1 MPGPTTS
8 TLSSDEHTERAGQPT
23 LAAAPRILPRIGV
36 LESVRRHKF
45 LAALPLIVLVAA
57 ALVYSL
63 ARTPTYTAES
73 YQSIGRLD
81 VNEPGTLSG
90 FQEATETLAVTYARG
105 IYAPSVV
112 AEVSKKSGLTPD
124 EVRSRMTAYTVPES
138 AVFVVAAEGSS
149 QDDAIKLSIQGSDA
163 LQRYIRT
170 LNAENPNSVRLFRE
184 FRHQTARIA
193 DMREQYIQLSRQ
205 YGADKTAAERGELS
219 RLESRIGAAQLERQ
233 VAEDNYQ
240 DSQASQSAINV
251 VQTLAL
257 PDTADSDRWERM
269 QLALFIAVA
278 AGILLGLALATY
290 RANRDIRRVLSV
302 S

>member
-1 MPGPTTS
+1 MT
-8 TLSSDEHTERAGQPT
+8 SDEQTTPAGEPHLT
-23 LAAAPRILPRIGV
+23 AAPRVLPRIGV
-36 LESVRRHKF
+36 LESVRRHKL
-45 LAALPLIVLVAA
+45 LAVTPLLVLVAA
-57 ALVYSL
+57 ALIYALVT
-63 ARTPTYTAES
+63 TPTYTAVS

-90 FQEATETLAVTYARG
+90 FQDATETLAVTYARG
-105 IYAPSVV
+105 IYASSVV
-112 AEVSKKSGLTPD
+112 ADVSKHSGLTPD
-124 EVRSRMTAYTVPES
+124 EVRSHITAYTVPES

-149 QDDAIKLSIQGSDA
+149 EDDAIKLSRQGSAA
-163 LQRYIRT
+163 LEKYIRT

-184 FRHQTARIA
+184 FRKKTAEIA
-193 DMREQYIQLSRQ
+193 QKREAYVQLANQFGDDRNASERKQLS
-205 YGADKTAAERGELS
+205 D
-219 RLESRIGAAQLERQ
+219 LETQIGAAQLQRQ
-233 VAEDNYQ
+233 VAQENYQ

-257 PDTADSDRWERM
+257 PDTADNDRLERL
-269 QLALFIAVA
+269 QIALFIAVA

>member
-1 MPGPTTS
+1 MPRSSVNVSSEEETEPGVRSAP
-8 TLSSDEHTERAGQPT
+8 LS
-23 LAAAPRILPRIGV
+23 AAPRVLPRIGV

-45 LAALPLIVLVAA
+45 LAALPLIALVAI
-57 ALVYSL
+57 ALLYGTL
-63 ARTPTYTAES
+63 TTPSWTAES

-81 VNEPGTLSG
+81 VNEPGTLAG

-112 AEVSKKSGLTPD
+112 SAVSRRSGLSPD
-124 EVRSRMTAYTVPES
+124 DVRSRLSAYTVPES
-138 AVFVVAAEGSS
+138 AVFVVAAKESS
-149 QDDAIKLSIQGSDA
+149 EDDAIALSIEGSRA

-184 FRHQTARIA
+184 FRAESAKAARL
-193 DMREQYIQLSRQ
+193 REQYTQLARQFGATRSPAERRQLS
-205 YGADKTAAERGELS
+205 ALEA
-219 RLESRIGAAQLERQ
+219 RLAAAQLERE
-233 VAEDNYQ
+233 VASENYQ

-257 PDTADSDRWERM
+257 PETADNNRWERL

-290 RANRDIRRVLSV
+290 RANRDVRRVLSV

>member
-8 TLSSDEHTERAGQPT
+8 TVSSDEHTDRAGQPT
-23 LAAAPRILPRIGV
+23 LTAAPRVLPRIGV
-36 LESVRRHKF
+36 FESVRRHKL
-45 LAALPLIVLVAA
+45 LAVTPLLVLVAA
-57 ALVYSL
+57 ALLYSL
-63 ARTPTYTAES
+63 LTTPTYTAES

-112 AEVSKKSGLTPD
+112 AEVSKKSGLTAD
-124 EVRSRMTAYTVPES
+124 EVRSRMAAYTVPES
-138 AVFVVAAEGSS
+138 AVFVVAGKGSS
-149 QDDAIKLSIQGSDA
+149 EDDAIQLSIQGSDA

-170 LNAENPNSVRLFRE
+170 LNAENPNSERLFRE
-184 FRHQTARIA
+184 FRQQTARIA
-193 DMREQYIQLSRQ
+193 NMREQYIQLSNQ
-205 YGADKTAAERGELS
+205 FGPNKTAGERQQLS

-233 VAEDNYQ
+233 VAEENYQ
-240 DSQASQSAINV
+240 DSQQSQSAINV

-257 PDTADSDRWERM
+257 PDTADNDRLERL
-269 QLALFIAVA
+269 QIALFIAVC
-278 AGILLGLALATY
+278 AGVLLGLALAAY

>member
-1 MPGPTTS
+1 MDGGEQSERGVGPAPLT
-8 TLSSDEHTERAGQPT
+8 
-23 LAAAPRILPRIGV
+23 AAPRVLPRIGV

-45 LAALPLIVLVAA
+45 LAVLPLLVLVAI
-57 ALVYSL
+57 ALLYGVIS
-63 ARTPTYTAES
+63 TPSYTAET

-81 VNEPGTLSG
+81 VNEPGTLAG

-112 AEVSKKSGLTPD
+112 SSVSKRSGLPPD
-124 EVRSRMTAYTVPES
+124 DVRSRLTAYTVPES

-149 QDDAIKLSIQGSDA
+149 EDDAIDLSIVASRA
-163 LQRYIRT
+163 LQRYVRT
-170 LNAENPNSVRLFRE
+170 LNAKNPNSVRLFRQ
-184 FRHQTARIA
+184 FRGETAKIA
-193 DMREQYIQLSRQ
+193 RMREEYVQLANQFGDSR
-205 YGADKTAAERGELS
+205 TAAERRQLS
-219 RLESRIGAAQLERQ
+219 DLESRIGAAQLERE
-233 VAEDNYQ
+233 VASENYQ

-257 PDTADSDRWERM
+257 PDTADNNRWERL
-269 QLALFIAVA
+269 QIALFIAVS

-290 RANRDIRRVLSV
+290 SANREVRRVLSV

>member
-1 MPGPTTS
+1 MSGPTTS
-8 TLSSDEHTERAGQPT
+8 TVSSDEHTERAGQPT
-23 LAAAPRILPRIGV
+23 LTAAPRVLPRIGV

-45 LAALPLIVLVAA
+45 LAALPLIVLVIA
-57 ALVYSL
+57 ALVYAF

-112 AEVSKKSGLTPD
+112 DNVSQKSGLTPD

-149 QDDAIKLSIQGSDA
+149 ENDAIELSVQGSDA

-184 FRHQTARIA
+184 FRRQTAKIA
-193 DMREQYIQLSRQ
+193 RMREQYIQLAR
-205 YGADKTAAERGELS
+205 GFGEDRNAAERAQLS
-219 RLESRIGAAQLERQ
+219 GLESRIGAAQLERQ
-233 VAEDNYQ
+233 VAQDNYE

-257 PDTADSDRWERM
+257 PDTADSDRFERL

-290 RANRDIRRVLSV
+290 RSNRDIRRVLSV

>member
-1 MPGPTTS
+1 MSGPTTS
-8 TLSSDEHTERAGQPT
+8 TVSSDEHTEPAGQPT
-23 LAAAPRILPRIGV
+23 LTAAPRVLPRIGV
-36 LESVRRHKF
+36 FESVRRHKL
-45 LAALPLIVLVAA
+45 LAVTPLLVLVAA
-57 ALVYSL
+57 ALLYSL
-63 ARTPTYTAES
+63 LTTPTYTAES

-149 QDDAIKLSIQGSDA
+149 EDDAIQLSIQGSDA

-170 LNAENPNSVRLFRE
+170 LNAENPNSERLFRE
-184 FRHQTARIA
+184 FRQQTARIA
-193 DMREQYIQLSRQ
+193 NMREQYIQLSNQ
-205 YGADKTAAERGELS
+205 FGPTKTAAERRQLA

-233 VAEDNYQ
+233 VAEENYQ

-257 PDTADSDRWERM
+257 PDTADNDRLERL
-269 QLALFIAVA
+269 QIALFIAVS

-302 S
+302 G